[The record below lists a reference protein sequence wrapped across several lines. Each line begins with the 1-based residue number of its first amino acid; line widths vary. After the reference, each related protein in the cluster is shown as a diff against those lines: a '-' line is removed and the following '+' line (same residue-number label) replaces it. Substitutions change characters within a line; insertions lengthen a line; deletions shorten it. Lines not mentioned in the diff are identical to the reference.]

1 MEEPTQTRP
10 DRHRRA
16 LFVFGTWLLSYAI
29 AAYLSLSGVQGK
41 VAELVIDGCTSYMI
55 IIAVTYLTSHSV
67 DRANLFGRVM
77 DMVEDRKNKG

>member
-1 MEEPTQTRP
+1 MEQTKP

-16 LFVFGTWLLSYAI
+16 VFVFGSWFLSWGV
-29 AAYLSLSGVQGK
+29 AAYLSIRGVEGK

-77 DMVEDRKNKG
+77 DMVEDRKNKGQ